1 MEERKMTKLSSLLRV
16 LITGSFSLLIVACYG
31 APIDYSGRDI
41 DVRAKD
47 KNNQGIEGLELSAY
61 LGGTLKQK
69 TTTDSN
75 GIAVITNTTNSQ
87 YTLITKD
94 VDGTNNGGPYSD
106 QTNTAYSG
114 DTVEVIMQ

>member
-1 MEERKMTKLSSLLRV
+1 MRKLSSLLRV

-31 APIDYSGRDI
+31 APIDYSGNDI
-41 DVRAKD
+41 GVQAKD
-47 KNNQGIEGLELSAY
+47 KNNQGIEGLEVSAS
-61 LGGTLKQK
+61 LGGTLEQK

-75 GIAVITNTTNSQ
+75 GMAIITNTTNAQ
-87 YTLITKD
+87 YTLITQD
-94 VDGTNNGGPYSD
+94 VDGTNHGGPYSD